1 MAGKQINM
9 RLEITYDY
17 HPTQRHRREHWM
29 YVHVTGKTHEECKE
43 KALKYFNKQMR
54 DLGWTKKTTLTN
66 IGPLR
71 GAHDAAPHKTADPDT
86 SAPASKSGDGNSK
99 RPKRNRTGDTRNTR
113 TSKRRV
119 RKSKSA

>member
-1 MAGKQINM
+1 MPSKQVKM

-17 HPTQRHRREHWM
+17 HPNDRHRREHWM
-29 YVHVTGKTHEECKE
+29 YVYVTGKTHEECKE
-43 KALKYFNKQMR
+43 KALKYFKSQMR

-71 GAHDAAPHKTADPDT
+71 GATDAAPKKSVDPEPT
-86 SAPASKSGDGNSK
+86 PASKPSNSK
-99 RPKRNRTGDTRNTR
+99 RRAGNRNTR